1 MKYELMVSPVVDP
14 DVDTSMPTSHT
25 LRMVDIHCVCRTILI
40 GMPSRQAVRSG
51 GSVRA
56 AEVAERATATR
67 DALIAAARRLFVE
80 QGYFDTATEE
90 IVTSAEVGT
99 RGALYHHFADKRAL
113 FLAVHDQIHAE
124 MRLAAGEQ
132 AQGDALERLRSGL
145 IGFMEAS
152 LTPEVQRI
160 VFVDGPAVLTPDER
174 RDSDE
179 RYGLSTM
186 RGLLKQA
193 VAEGSLPNLPIEAM
207 SQMLLAASQAAA
219 RFVANADKPRAAK
232 DQAIVAVDLMLDGL
246 RFSSGTTARTR

>member
-1 MKYELMVSPVVDP
+1 
-14 DVDTSMPTSHT
+14 
-25 LRMVDIHCVCRTILI
+25 
-40 GMPSRQAVRSG
+40 
-51 GSVRA
+51 
-56 AEVAERATATR
+56 
-67 DALIAAARRLFVE
+67 
-80 QGYFDTATEE
+80 
-90 IVTSAEVGT
+90 
-99 RGALYHHFADKRAL
+99 
-113 FLAVHDQIHAE
+113 

-160 VFVDGPAVLTPDER
+160 VFVDGPAVLTSDER

-193 VAEGSLPNLPIEAM
+193 VAEGSLPDLPIEAM

-219 RFVANADKPRAAK
+219 RFVANAEKPRSAK
-232 DQAIVAVDLMLDGL
+232 EQAIVAVDLMLDGL

>member
-1 MKYELMVSPVVDP
+1 M
-14 DVDTSMPTSHT
+14 
-25 LRMVDIHCVCRTILI
+25 
-40 GMPSRQAVRSG
+40 
-51 GSVRA
+51 RA
-56 AEVAERATATR
+56 AEVAERATATH

-145 IGFMEAS
+145 IGFMEA

-193 VAEGSLPNLPIEAM
+193 VAEGSLPDIPIEAM

-219 RFVANADKPRAAK
+219 RFVANAGKPRVAK

-246 RFSSGTTARTR
+246 RFSSGTPARTR